1 MESSAKFGNF
11 MLIMFQCQFSQPDS
25 HMHPW
30 NIKGDGSEKEVDQF
44 RLKGRGT

>member
-11 MLIMFQCQFSQPDS
+11 MDS

-44 RLKGRGT
+44 RLKGRDT